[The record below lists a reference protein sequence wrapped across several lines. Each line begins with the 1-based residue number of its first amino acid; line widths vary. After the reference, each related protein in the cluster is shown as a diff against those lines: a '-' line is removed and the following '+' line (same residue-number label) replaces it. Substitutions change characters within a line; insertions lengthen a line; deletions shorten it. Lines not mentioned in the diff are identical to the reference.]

1 MTFGQMTEEQRLDS
15 KCPPSK
21 TFMSLPCFLRQA
33 GHLSRARWAAHL
45 LQEVFLELYP
55 QGRLDLSHTPLYSRL
70 QLLPALSRW
79 VFQGSVSPHQT
90 TSNLRADT
98 RLVDAPYITEVLA

>member
-21 TFMSLPCFLRQA
+21 TFMSLPCFLDQV
-33 GHLSRARWAAHL
+33 GHLSRAQWAAHL
-45 LQEVFLELYP
+45 LQEVFLDLYP

-70 QLLPALSRW
+70 QLLPALSRC
-79 VFQGSVSPHQT
+79 GISGLCVSPSDYKQSESRYWACRCSIHI
-90 TSNLRADT
+90 S
-98 RLVDAPYITEVLA
+98 